1 MNAELDDKPDSE
13 RERLFAEIGTLKAE
27 RNKLQADLAECR
39 RLLRERQEGHA

>member
-1 MNAELDDKPDSE
+1 MNAALDDEPDSE

-39 RLLRERQEGHA
+39 HLLRECQERDA